1 MMESETSGKKGKQK
15 SKSRV
20 KKSQSKQSVNNDTD
34 SNVTCVQC
42 SDVFTDDNDRLMV
55 CERCENWFC
64 TECLHMSDDVYQVMV
79 DRRDIH
85 WFCQECEKPA
95 ISAVKSDKEIEE
107 KCAAYMSSVTD
118 RLDVIEKR
126 LDSKADMSTVVDLE
140 SRVNNLVGNQNSS
153 YGSKAPIAGEQVSV
167 SDTIAEQKERERRAS
182 NIMIYNIPE
191 SQSAE
196 AEVRISEDVSVVDR
210 IFGSLGIQEEI
221 TVEKCIRVGK
231 KVSDKNRVTKVV
243 LKDKG
248 MKGKIL
254 RKARVLKGNEE
265 FDKVFIGPDLTR
277 MQRTEQQELRK
288 ELLDRRE
295 KGETDIFIRHGKI
308 VQAKD
313 RALRFKGGANS
324 AGIE

>member
-1 MMESETSGKKGKQK
+1 
-15 SKSRV
+15 
-20 KKSQSKQSVNNDTD
+20 
-34 SNVTCVQC
+34 
-42 SDVFTDDNDRLMV
+42 
-55 CERCENWFC
+55 
-64 TECLHMSDDVYQVMV
+64 
-79 DRRDIH
+79 
-85 WFCQECEKPA
+85 
-95 ISAVKSDKEIEE
+95 
-107 KCAAYMSSVTD
+107 MSSVTD

-140 SRVNNLVGNQNSS
+140 PRVNNLVGNQNSS

-210 IFGSLGIQEEI
+210 IFGSLGTEEEI

-243 LKDKG
+243 LKDKR

-308 VQAKD
+308 VQARD

-324 AGIE
+324 AGVE